1 LNRFFSIDW
10 LDLQKKNINMETKI
24 LDGKSLSLKIREE
37 LKKRVD
43 VLKNQ
48 YNKVPTLA
56 TILVGN
62 DVASATYVNMKVKS
76 CQSIGMGSIRIDLP
90 ENTTTEQ
97 LLEEIYKLNQ
107 DPDVDGILLQHPVP
121 KQIDERKCFDAID
134 IEKDVDGVTT
144 LGFGKISFGLP
155 AYPSCTPAGIIRLL
169 DEYQLSLE
177 GKNAVVI
184 GRSPILGKPLSML
197 LLQRNATVTI
207 CHSKTKNLPDIAK
220 TADFVFA
227 CCGIPKFVKG
237 DWLKDGCVLV
247 DAGYNPG
254 NVGDADYDSCF
265 PKCSYI
271 TPVPGGVGPMTIAML
286 LSHTIE
292 AAEKKVLS
300 K

>member
-1 LNRFFSIDW
+1 
-10 LDLQKKNINMETKI
+10 METKI

-207 CHSKTKNLPDIAK
+207 CHSKTKNLPDIVK

>member
-1 LNRFFSIDW
+1 
-10 LDLQKKNINMETKI
+10 METKI

-37 LKKRVD
+37 LKKRVE

-48 YNKVPTLA
+48 YNKIPTLA

-90 ENTTTEQ
+90 ESTTTEQ
-97 LLEEIYKLNQ
+97 LLNEIYKLNNN
-107 DPDVDGILLQHPVP
+107 PNVDGILLQHPVP

-144 LGFGKISFGLP
+144 LGFGKISFGLD

-169 DEYQLSLE
+169 EEYQLSLE

-207 CHSKTKNLPDIAK
+207 CHSKTKNLPDIVK

-286 LSHTIE
+286 LSHTVE

>member
-1 LNRFFSIDW
+1 MKS
-10 LDLQKKNINMETKI
+10 KI

-62 DVASATYVNMKVKS
+62 DLASATYVNMKVKS
-76 CQSIGMGSIRIDLP
+76 CQNIGMDSIRIDLP

-97 LLEEIYKLNQ
+97 LLNEIYKLNQ
-107 DPDVDGILLQHPVP
+107 DSKVDGILLQHPVP

-207 CHSKTKNLPDIAK
+207 CHSKTKNLPDIVK

-286 LSHTIE
+286 LSHTVE
-292 AAEKKVLS
+292 AAEKKVLTQ
-300 K
+300 

>member
-1 LNRFFSIDW
+1 
-10 LDLQKKNINMETKI
+10 METKI

-107 DPDVDGILLQHPVP
+107 DPDIDGILLQHPVP

-169 DEYQLSLE
+169 DEYRLSLE

-207 CHSKTKNLPDIAK
+207 CHSKTKNLPDIVK

-286 LSHTIE
+286 LSHTVE

>member
-1 LNRFFSIDW
+1 
-10 LDLQKKNINMETKI
+10 METKI

-56 TILVGN
+56 TILVGS
-62 DVASATYVNMKVKS
+62 DVASTTYVNMKVKS

-107 DPDVDGILLQHPVP
+107 NSNVDGILLQHPVP

-207 CHSKTKNLPDIAK
+207 CHSKTKNLPDIVK

-286 LSHTIE
+286 LSHTVE

>member
-1 LNRFFSIDW
+1 
-10 LDLQKKNINMETKI
+10 METKI

-107 DPDVDGILLQHPVP
+107 NPDVDGILLQHPVP

-169 DEYQLSLE
+169 DEYRLSLE

-207 CHSKTKNLPDIAK
+207 CHSKTKNLPDIVK

-286 LSHTIE
+286 LSHTVE